1 MPLRVSGA
9 IDALIDLGT
18 KKAPAYGASTVAGRP
33 SAQMQLVKL
42 GGAEA
47 ILGAARACLYDSVG
61 RAWETASGGEM
72 LTQRNKIDIQLAA
85 SHAVQSAAEVAQL
98 VHQAAGSSAIR
109 REHAFERRFRDIHVI
124 TQHAFASFNRFESE
138 GKLLFSQKTDWPFLT
153 L

>member
-9 IDALIDLGT
+9 IDALIDLGA
-18 KKAPAYGASTVAGRP
+18 KKTPACGASTVAGRS
-33 SAQMQLVKL
+33 SAQMQL
-42 GGAEA
+42 GRAEA